1 MKTVCLEPIGEKPDV
16 HTGDP
21 ILDALLSEQL
31 DVLMACGGKGR
42 CATCHVY
49 VEENMDQ
56 LSDVE
61 MRERR
66 TLGRLSHR
74 KGNSRLACQAKV
86 QGEGVVVEVPEGMY
100 PEGYEDLEELI
111 GRRAQSPIRHP
122 QDGRILIEEGKII
135 TRSRIMELEDVD
147 FSIDD
152 GDVTEAT

>member
-1 MKTVCLEPIGEKPDV
+1 MKTISLEPIDKNPTV

-21 ILDALLSEQL
+21 VLDALLAEKL

-49 VEENMDQ
+49 VEENMEN

-61 MRERR
+61 QRERR

-86 QGEGVVVEVPEGMY
+86 QGEGVVVKVPEGMY
-100 PEGYEDLEELI
+100 PEGFEDLEDLV
-111 GRRAQSPIRHP
+111 GQRANSAIRHP
-122 QDGRILIEEGKII
+122 KDGRILIEEGKII

-147 FSIDD
+147 FSIGEEDVDD
-152 GDVTEAT
+152 AL